1 VVNRSYALFRACAGK
16 VEGCVAP
23 NPPQQSL
30 RSSLMN
36 SSIASRIPLLV
47 EPMLSRLIGPRIA
60 AGTCEFLVFGLK
72 QAASCVFAGSFLLL
86 LAISGH
92 VSIPGLA
99 RYDFLFLSAIAIQI
113 LLVALRL
120 ENWREVA
127 VLSVF
132 HLVGVGLELFKTS
145 PSIRSWSY
153 PEPAFFHLKTVPL
166 YSGFMYASVAS
177 YIMQSWRIMRVRLTE
192 FPSFT
197 LAVGLSAAIY
207 ANFFT
212 NHYMVDLRWPLAA
225 CVLLLFRRTQV
236 NFIVLKKERRM
247 PLALSFLLIGFFIW
261 IAENIATYFGA
272 WQYPHQKRQWAI
284 VGPTKISSWML
295 LVIISFIIVAA
306 LKEIFSK
313 QQEVFSAGDESVA
326 AAMLPD

>member
-1 VVNRSYALFRACAGK
+1 MKSPNRLLLLAERALARAVG
-16 VEGCVAP
+16 
-23 NPPQQSL
+23 
-30 RSSLMN
+30 
-36 SSIASRIPLLV
+36 
-47 EPMLSRLIGPRIA
+47 SRLASGI
-60 AGTCEFLVFGLK
+60 CEFLVFGIK
-72 QAASCVFAGSFLLL
+72 QAAACVFAGSFLFL

-92 VSIPGLA
+92 ISVPGLA

-113 LLVALRL
+113 VLVAVRL

-127 VLSVF
+127 VLSLF
-132 HLVGVGLELFKTS
+132 HLIGMGLELFKTS
-145 PSIRSWSY
+145 PSVRSWSY

-177 YIMQSWRIMRVRLTE
+177 YIMQAWRLMQVKLTE
-192 FPSFT
+192 FPPFP

-225 CVLLLFRRTQV
+225 AVLVLFRRTQV
-236 NFIVLKKERRM
+236 QFTVISTVRRM

-261 IAENIATYFGA
+261 VAENIATYFGA

-306 LKEIFSK
+306 LKEVFPTK
-313 QQEVFSAGDESVA
+313 QEVFSAEKEA
-326 AAMLPD
+326 APALVGQSD

>member
-1 VVNRSYALFRACAGK
+1 MDELSELSVNAD
-16 VEGCVAP
+16 VP
-23 NPPQQSL
+23 IHPPDSASAAQGI
-30 RSSLMN
+30 RD
-36 SSIASRIPLLV
+36 SIERWLAHIV
-47 EPMLSRLIGPRIA
+47 GQTVA
-60 AGTCEFLVFGLK
+60 AGIVEFFVFGFK
-72 QAASCVFAGSFLLL
+72 QAAACIFAGSFLFL

-99 RYDFLFLSAIAIQI
+99 RYDFLFLSAVAIQL
-113 LLVALRL
+113 LLVAVRL

-127 VLSVF
+127 VLSMF
-132 HLVGVGLELFKTS
+132 HLLGMGLELFKTS

-153 PEPAFFHLKTVPL
+153 PEHAFFHIRTVPL

-177 YIMQSWRIMRVRLTE
+177 YIMQAWRLMKVRLTQ
-192 FPSFT
+192 FPPFP
-197 LAVGLSAAIY
+197 LAVGLSVAIY

-212 NHYMVDLRWPLAA
+212 NHYIHDLRWPLAA
-225 CVLLLFRRTQV
+225 AVLLLFRATMV
-236 NFIVLKKERRM
+236 HFTVISKPRRM

-272 WQYPHQKRQWAI
+272 WQYPHQKKQWAI

-306 LKEIFSK
+306 LKEIFPK
-313 QQEVFSAGDESVA
+313 QPGNSDVQAQSD
-326 AAMLPD
+326 

>member
-1 VVNRSYALFRACAGK
+1 
-16 VEGCVAP
+16 
-23 NPPQQSL
+23 
-30 RSSLMN
+30 
-36 SSIASRIPLLV
+36 
-47 EPMLSRLIGPRIA
+47 MLSNAAGPRLGPAIY
-60 AGTCEFLVFGLK
+60 EFLVFGLK
-72 QAASCVFAGSFLLL
+72 QAASCVFAGSFLFL
-86 LAISGH
+86 LAISSH
-92 VSIPGLA
+92 VSIPGVA
-99 RYDFLFLSAIAIQI
+99 RYDFLFLGAIAIQI
-113 LLVALRL
+113 VLVAVRL

-127 VLSVF
+127 VLSLF
-132 HLVGVGLELFKTS
+132 HLIGMGLELFKTS

-177 YIMQSWRIMRVRLTE
+177 YIMQSWRLMQLKITE
-192 FPSFT
+192 FPLFY
-197 LAVGLSAAIY
+197 LAVGLCAAIY

-212 NHYMVDLRWPLAA
+212 DHYIVDLRWPLAA

-236 NFIVLKKERRM
+236 HFIVTHKVRRM

-261 IAENIATYFGA
+261 VAENIATYFGA

-306 LKEIFSK
+306 LKEIFPK
-313 QQEVFSAGDESVA
+313 KQEVFGTEEDPVMEA
-326 AAMLPD
+326 AAQLD

>member
-1 VVNRSYALFRACAGK
+1 MDDLSPLPVN
-16 VEGCVAP
+16 AP
-23 NPPQQSL
+23 NAVSTQGI
-30 RSSLMN
+30 RY
-36 SSIASRIPLLV
+36 SIQRW
-47 EPMLSRLIGPRIA
+47 LSRAVGARIA
-60 AGTCEFLVFGLK
+60 EGIFEFLVFGVK
-72 QAASCVFAGSFLLL
+72 QAAACVFAGSFLFL

-113 LLVALRL
+113 VLVAARL

-127 VLSVF
+127 VLSLF
-132 HLVGVGLELFKTS
+132 HLIGMGLELFKTS
-145 PSIRSWSY
+145 PSVRSWSY

-177 YIMQSWRIMRVRLTE
+177 YIMQAWRLMQVKLTA
-192 FPSFT
+192 FPPFP
-197 LAVGLSAAIY
+197 LAVGLCAAIY

-212 NHYMVDLRWPLAA
+212 NHYMLELRWPLAA
-225 CVLLLFRRTQV
+225 CVLVLFRRTQV
-236 NFIVLKKERRM
+236 RFTVTTSERRM
-247 PLALSFLLIGFFIW
+247 PLALSFLLIAFFIW
-261 IAENIATYFGA
+261 VAENIATYFGA

-306 LKEIFSK
+306 LKEIFPK
-313 QQEVFSAGDESVA
+313 QQEVFSAEKKHSA
-326 AAMLPD
+326 LSSQQSASC

>member
-1 VVNRSYALFRACAGK
+1 
-16 VEGCVAP
+16 
-23 NPPQQSL
+23 
-30 RSSLMN
+30 
-36 SSIASRIPLLV
+36 
-47 EPMLSRLIGPRIA
+47 MLSNAAGPRLGSA
-60 AGTCEFLVFGLK
+60 VYEFLVFGLK
-72 QAASCVFAGSFLLL
+72 QAASCVFAGSFLFL
-86 LAISGH
+86 LAISSH
-92 VSIPGLA
+92 VSIHGLA

-113 LLVALRL
+113 VLVAVRL

-127 VLSVF
+127 VLSLF
-132 HLVGVGLELFKTS
+132 HLIGMGLELFKTS

-177 YIMQSWRIMRVRLTE
+177 YIMQSWRLMQLKITE
-192 FPSFT
+192 FPPFY
-197 LAVGLSAAIY
+197 LAVGLCAAIY

-212 NHYMVDLRWPLAA
+212 DHYIVDLRWPLAA

-236 NFIVLKKERRM
+236 NFIVTHKVRRM
-247 PLALSFLLIGFFIW
+247 PVALSFLLIGFFIW
-261 IAENIATYFGA
+261 VAENIATYFGA

-306 LKEIFSK
+306 LKEIFPK
-313 QQEVFSAGDESVA
+313 KQEVFSAADES
-326 AAMLPD
+326 LPASPAEAESEDTALA

>member
-1 VVNRSYALFRACAGK
+1 MLDNSDTSLLLLSTERGLSSVVGRR
-16 VEGCVAP
+16 
-23 NPPQQSL
+23 
-30 RSSLMN
+30 
-36 SSIASRIPLLV
+36 IAS
-47 EPMLSRLIGPRIA
+47 
-60 AGTCEFLVFGLK
+60 GTCEFIVFGLK
-72 QAASCVFAGSFLLL
+72 QAASCVFAGSFLFL
-86 LAISGH
+86 LAISSH
-92 VSIPGLA
+92 VHIPGLA

-113 LLVALRL
+113 VLVAVHL

-132 HLVGVGLELFKTS
+132 HLVGIGLELFKTS
-145 PSIRSWSY
+145 PAIRSWSY

-177 YIMQSWRIMRVRLTE
+177 YIMQSWRIMRLRMTE

-225 CVLLLFRRTQV
+225 CVLLLFRRTHV

-261 IAENIATYFGA
+261 VAENIATYFGA

-306 LKEIFSK
+306 LKEIFPK
-313 QQEVFSAGDESVA
+313 KQEVFSAADQA
-326 AAMLPD
+326 LPTSPAEAEAEDTALA

>member
-1 VVNRSYALFRACAGK
+1 MKSPNRLLLLAERALARAVG
-16 VEGCVAP
+16 
-23 NPPQQSL
+23 
-30 RSSLMN
+30 
-36 SSIASRIPLLV
+36 
-47 EPMLSRLIGPRIA
+47 SRLASGI
-60 AGTCEFLVFGLK
+60 CEFLVFGIK
-72 QAASCVFAGSFLLL
+72 QAAACVFAGSFLFL

-92 VSIPGLA
+92 ISVPGLA

-113 LLVALRL
+113 VLVAVRL

-127 VLSVF
+127 VLSLF
-132 HLVGVGLELFKTS
+132 HLIGMGLELFKTS
-145 PSIRSWSY
+145 PSVRSWSY

-177 YIMQSWRIMRVRLTE
+177 YIMQAWRLMQVKLTE
-192 FPSFT
+192 FPPFP
-197 LAVGLSAAIY
+197 LAVGLSTAIY

-225 CVLLLFRRTQV
+225 AVLVLFRRTQV
-236 NFIVLKKERRM
+236 QFTVISTVRRM

-261 IAENIATYFGA
+261 VAENIATYFGA

-306 LKEIFSK
+306 LKEVFPTK
-313 QQEVFSAGDESVA
+313 QEVFSAEKEA
-326 AAMLPD
+326 APALVGQSD

>member
-1 VVNRSYALFRACAGK
+1 MNIPNR
-16 VEGCVAP
+16 
-23 NPPQQSL
+23 
-30 RSSLMN
+30 
-36 SSIASRIPLLV
+36 LLLAM
-47 EPMLSRLIGPRIA
+47 ERGLSRVTGA
-60 AGTCEFLVFGLK
+60 GFASGTCEFLVFGVK
-72 QAASCVFAGSFLLL
+72 QAAACVFAGSFLFL

-99 RYDFLFLSAIAIQI
+99 RYDFLFLSAIAIQ
-113 LLVALRL
+113 LVLIAVRL

-127 VLSVF
+127 VLSLF
-132 HLVGVGLELFKTS
+132 HLIGMGLELFKTS
-145 PSIRSWSY
+145 PAVRSWSY

-177 YIMQSWRIMRVRLTE
+177 YIMQAWRLMQVRLTA
-192 FPSFT
+192 FPSFP

-212 NHYMVDLRWPLAA
+212 NHYIVDLRWPRAA
-225 CVLLLFRRTQV
+225 AVLVLFRRTQV
-236 NFIVLKKERRM
+236 HFTVTSAARRM

-261 IAENIATYFGA
+261 VAENIATYFGA
-272 WQYPHQKRQWAI
+272 WVYPHQKQQWAI

-306 LKEIFSK
+306 LKELFPK
-313 QQEVFSAGDESVA
+313 KQEVFSAEEEGPALRA
-326 AAMLPD
+326 AAHPD